1 MPQIIPTD
9 NTPLHRTFL
18 RILLLAFSYYLFAKL
33 GLIFAIPPGYASAIW
48 PPSGLAL
55 AAVMLWGTPVAL
67 GVLLGS
73 FWANLQVAQP
83 GESVALLMPL
93 LIAAGSSLQAVIGA
107 KLVMRWSQPPW
118 SLVTL
123 RQLGLLII
131 LGGAAASLIS
141 TTVGN
146 AVLYLFEGV
155 GASSIVANWL
165 NWWLGDCLGVAV
177 FAPITLVLLQGNALI
192 APRRKL
198 LICLPAIGMFLFLSA
213 AYTSGKNQVESELQS
228 NLQVRSQLGYSY
240 LADFLD
246 KKTNILS
253 YVDGL
258 FEVSGEVS
266 RQDFRQFYKAITTA
280 MDSPPTL
287 GWAPRMAHKDKDR
300 YIAQARREGL
310 NNYQVYEMTA
320 QGMKP
325 VSQRE
330 YYQPLFY
337 IEPSDRHPRA
347 FGFDLLSEE
356 QRRGAIER
364 ALSSNTV
371 TTAGPLEMA
380 DTENPELIYV
390 LASPI
395 SSKGSG
401 HAVFSVVPIDEMVAP
416 LRALAEEAGIGYR
429 LTDKTSG
436 TVLFTSEAV
445 RPRSDVTQTRAL
457 DYLDRNLQLESWFD
471 SQIIAAQMT
480 SRRAPLIFGGFIII
494 GAVSMLII
502 SSTGAQQSAQTLVS
516 RKTRELR
523 QEREFL
529 ESMIDNLPM
538 LLYIKDAQT
547 RRFLRANHAS
557 QNAVREETSD
567 LIGKTNEEAF
577 GEHSLESD
585 NASDD
590 RVVEEGEIV
599 HEVAQM
605 ELGDETHWFQNTKVP
620 IVDPD
625 TGEVKYILGLAEDI
639 TSQKRFE
646 REIEDSRQRVSRI
659 LENVGEAIYG
669 LDRDGNITF
678 ANPVAE
684 QLLGFAEAELQG
696 KNAHELLHHHH
707 QDGSEFPIQDC
718 PISRTLSFG
727 ESCRVDDEVF
737 WRKDGSAI
745 PVEYISTA
753 IVEQDEVIGAV
764 VVFSDISR
772 RQVMDRLQREQTERI
787 QQINEELEEF
797 SFVASHDLQEPLRTL
812 ICFCE
817 FLEDDLGPDLSENAV
832 TDLSYIKKAARRMSL
847 LINDML
853 AYSRAGSSVLELEPL
868 DLGDCMNQIQSD
880 LLAMIRDYDA
890 EIVAEPLPVVNGD
903 RNALQRVFQNL
914 IQNAIRYSA
923 DRKPHIRIYE
933 HSNDGQMTTIAVEDN
948 GIGIEAQY
956 LDQIFG
962 TFKRV
967 NNSDELEGSGIGL
980 AIVKKLVERHRGTVS
995 VASTPGVGSTFYVTL
1010 QMTFKQKQQLANKS

>member
-1 MPQIIPTD
+1 MPQIIPSD
-9 NTPLHRTFL
+9 NTPSHRVFL
-18 RILLLAFSYYLFAKL
+18 RILLLAFAYYLFAKL
-33 GLIFAIPPGYASAIW
+33 GLIFAIPPGYATAIW

-55 AAVMLWGTPVAL
+55 AAVMLWGTPMAL

-83 GESVALLMPL
+83 GESVALLVPL

-107 KLVMRWSQPPW
+107 KLVMRWTQPPW
-118 SLVTL
+118 NLVTL
-123 RQLGLLII
+123 RQLGFLII
-131 LGGAAASLIS
+131 VGGAAASLIS
-141 TTVGN
+141 ATSGN
-146 AVLYLFEGV
+146 AVLYLFGGV
-155 GASSIVANWL
+155 SGTAIGANWL
-165 NWWLGDCLGVAV
+165 NWWLGDSLGVVV
-177 FAPITLVLLQGNALI
+177 FAPITLILMQGNGLI

-198 LICLPAIGMFLFLSA
+198 LICLPAIGMFLFLTG
-213 AYTSGKNQVESELQS
+213 AYISGKNQVESELRS

-266 RQDFRQFYKAITTA
+266 REDFRQFYKAITTA
-280 MDSPPTL
+280 MESPPTL
-287 GWAPRMAHKDKDR
+287 GWAPSVAYEDKER

-310 NNYQVYEMTA
+310 NNYQIYEKTT
-320 QGMKP
+320 QGVRP
-325 VSQRE
+325 VTQRKH
-330 YYQPLFY
+330 YQPLFY

-364 ALSSNTV
+364 ALSSDTV

-380 DTENPELIYV
+380 GTENPELIYV

-395 SSKGSG
+395 TSRGSG
-401 HAVFSVVPIDEMVAP
+401 HAVFSIVQIDEMVAP
-416 LRALAEEAGIGYR
+416 LQALAEQAGIGYR
-429 LTDKTSG
+429 LTDKTSD
-436 TVLFTSEAV
+436 TVLFTSETV
-445 RPRSDVTQTRAL
+445 RPQSNFTQVQAL

-471 SQIIAAQMT
+471 SQIITTQMT
-480 SRRAPLIFGGFIII
+480 SRLAPLVFGGFIII

-502 SSTGAQQSAQTLVS
+502 SSTGAHQSAQALVS
-516 RKTRELR
+516 LKTRELR

-538 LLYIKDAQT
+538 LLYIKDAKT

-557 QNAVREETSD
+557 QNAVREATSD
-567 LIGKTNEEAF
+567 LIGKTNEEVF
-577 GEHSLESD
+577 GEHSLQGD
-585 NASDD
+585 IASDD
-590 RVVEEGEIV
+590 RVVKQGEIV
-599 HEVAQM
+599 HEVGSM
-605 ELGDETHWFQNTKVP
+605 DVFGETQWFQSTKVP

-639 TSQKRFE
+639 TGQKRFE
-646 REIEDSRQRVSRI
+646 REIEDNRQRVSRI
-659 LENVGEAIYG
+659 LENVGEGIYG
-669 LDRDGNITF
+669 LDRKGNITF
-678 ANPVAE
+678 ANPAAE
-684 QLLGFAEAELQG
+684 QLLGFSETELQG
-696 KNAHELLHHHH
+696 KNAHELFHHHY
-707 QDGSEFPIQDC
+707 QDGSAFPVQDC
-718 PISRTLSFG
+718 PIYRALSHG
-727 ESCRVDDEVF
+727 ETCRIDDEVF

-745 PVEYISTA
+745 PVEYTSTA
-753 IVEQDEVIGAV
+753 IVEKDEVIGAV
-764 VVFSDISR
+764 VVFGDISR

-817 FLEDDLGPDLSENAV
+817 FLEDDLGPDLSENAA
-832 TDLSYIKKAARRMSL
+832 TDLGYIKKAARRMSL

-853 AYSRAGSSVLELEPL
+853 AYSRAGSAVLEMEPL
-868 DLGDCMNQIQSD
+868 DLGDCINQIQSD

-890 EIVAEPLPVVNGD
+890 EIVVEPLPVVNGD
-903 RNALQRVFQNL
+903 RNGLQRVFQNL
-914 IQNAIRYSA
+914 IQNAIRYSS
-923 DRKPHIRIYE
+923 DRKPQIRIYE
-933 HSNDGQMTTIAVEDN
+933 HSNDGQMATIAVEDN
-948 GIGIEAQY
+948 GIGIEAEY

-967 NNSDELEGSGIGL
+967 NNSDEQEGSGIGL
-980 AIVKKLVERHRGTVS
+980 AIVKKLVERHRGAVS

-1010 QMTFKQKQQLANKS
+1010 QLTFKQKQ